1 MSRRRSLPS
10 ILLFTLLAA
19 CGDAGLAP
27 VPSDQVRASFPP
39 GGVVDVIEVDTV
51 NHLPL
56 RSAGLIAPDGQVTQA
71 SYLTVNPSPR
81 ATSYLALPTSPY
93 AATATGV
100 GNLTAGLTPTVNTG
114 SPQQQVTLQTVV
126 STASLPLP
134 DPVDYRREWRDYRI
148 RLDFGI
154 PPGETETREVPAPE
168 PPPGG

>member
-1 MSRRRSLPS
+1 MSRRRSVLS
-10 ILLFTLLAA
+10 ILSFVLLAA
-19 CGDAGLAP
+19 CGDNDPAP

-56 RSAGLIAPDGQVTQA
+56 RSAALIAPDGQVTQA
-71 SYLTVNPSPR
+71 SYLAVNPSPS

-93 AATATGV
+93 AATAIGV
-100 GNLTAGLTPTVNTG
+100 GNLTAGMTPTVSGG

-134 DPVDYRREWRDYRI
+134 DPVDYRREWQNYRI

-154 PPGETETREVPAPE
+154 APGDTETRELPAPE
-168 PPPGG
+168 PPVGG

>member
-1 MSRRRSLPS
+1 MLS
-10 ILLFTLLAA
+10 ILWFILLAA
-19 CGDAGLAP
+19 CGDSGLAP
-27 VPSDQVRASFPP
+27 VPSDQIRASFPR

-56 RSAGLIAPDGQVTQA
+56 RSAALIAPDGQVTQA
-71 SYLTVNPSPR
+71 SYLSVNPSPS

-93 AATATGV
+93 AGTAAGV
-100 GNLTAGLTPTVNTG
+100 GNLPAGLTPTVSTG

-134 DPVDYRREWRDYRI
+134 DPVDYRREWRNYRI

-154 PPGETETREVPAPE
+154 PPGDTETRELPAPE
-168 PPPGG
+168 PPASG